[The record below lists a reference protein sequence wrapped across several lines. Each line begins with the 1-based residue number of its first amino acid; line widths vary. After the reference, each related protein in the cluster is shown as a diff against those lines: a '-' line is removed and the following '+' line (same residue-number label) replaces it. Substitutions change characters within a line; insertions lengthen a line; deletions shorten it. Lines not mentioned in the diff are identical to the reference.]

1 MGDVRLTFDDGSVV
15 RLHLVPEDGRT
26 AGPAGAEA
34 GPDDDL
40 DLPAGFGSARPVSAD
55 GRAAQALTRG
65 GEALTQALRPL
76 GGVLGGIHRSFSQ
89 FAERPDEVTVE
100 FGVTLG
106 SDLSLGVFSGSGEAS
121 FTVSATWNLADRADG
136 GAGTD
141 PADGTGAPVATPAD
155 GTAPVATPADG
166 ARSADAVGTGSPVDA
181 AVAAPAASLPVPGPV
196 NGS

>member
-15 RLHLVPEDGRT
+15 RLHL
-26 AGPAGAEA
+26 APAGAGADGTPGSTPAPGGPGA
-34 GPDDDL
+34 GADGELALPDE
-40 DLPAGFGSARPVSAD
+40 FGSARPVSAD
-55 GRAAQALTRG
+55 GRAAQALTRS

-89 FAERPDEVTVE
+89 FAQRPDEVTVE

-121 FTVSATWNLADRADG
+121 FTVSATWNLAG
-136 GAGTD
+136 GSASPDAAGT
-141 PADGTGAPVATPAD
+141 ADATPA
-155 GTAPVATPADG
+155 P
-166 ARSADAVGTGSPVDA
+166 
-181 AVAAPAASLPVPGPV
+181 APAPEPGQA

>member
-1 MGDVRLTFDDGSVV
+1 MTG
-15 RLHLVPEDGRT
+15 
-26 AGPAGAEA
+26 AGLARSGHEAEA
-34 GPDDDL
+34 GDEL
-40 DLPAGFGSARPVSAD
+40 DLPTGFGSARPVSAD

-89 FAERPDEVTVE
+89 FAQRPDEVTVE

-121 FTVSATWNLADRADG
+121 FTVSATWNLADSANSAHADSANGADLGNRADAARG
-136 GAGTD
+136 VQAGER
-141 PADGTGAPVATPAD
+141 PQAPVPAQ
-155 GTAPVATPADG
+155 A
-166 ARSADAVGTGSPVDA
+166 
-181 AVAAPAASLPVPGPV
+181 

>member
-15 RLHLVPEDGRT
+15 RLLLAPEGGGKADGLPKSPPAP
-26 AGPAGAEA
+26 AGPAPA
-34 GPDDDL
+34 GPA
-40 DLPAGFGSARPVSAD
+40 PAGPVAGGELALPDEFGSARPVSAD
-55 GRAAQALTRG
+55 GRATRALTRG

-89 FAERPDEVTVE
+89 FAQRPDEVTVE

-121 FTVSATWNLADRADG
+121 FTVSATWNL
-136 GAGTD
+136 
-141 PADGTGAPVATPAD
+141 TGATASPEAD
-155 GTAPVATPADG
+155 PGPTIGT
-166 ARSADAVGTGSPVDA
+166 
-181 AVAAPAASLPVPGPV
+181 VPGQA

>member
-15 RLHLVPEDGRT
+15 RLHLASEGGATEVPTGVG
-26 AGPAGAEA
+26 AGPE
-34 GPDDDL
+34 DDL

-89 FAERPDEVTVE
+89 FAQRPDEVTVE

-121 FTVSATWNLADRADG
+121 FTVSATWNLVDRAG
-136 GAGTD
+136 AAGAGGSD
-141 PADGTGAPVATPAD
+141 QPATTPV
-155 GTAPVATPADG
+155 
-166 ARSADAVGTGSPVDA
+166 TGSDQ
-181 AVAAPAASLPVPGPV
+181 PAALHVPGPV